1 MQINYDNAKLVSK
14 TVRFDGVTE
23 SGKSF
28 SIMANWNDWDDWNVT
43 SDEITWEDEV
53 GTDEEIEM
61 IIEEFTNTMNG

>member
-53 GTDEEIEM
+53 GTNEEIEM

>member
-43 SDEITWEDEV
+43 SDEITWEDEA

-61 IIEEFTNTMNG
+61 IIEEFTKTMNG

>member
-1 MQINYDNAKLVSK
+1 MQINYDNSKLVSK

-43 SDEITWEDEV
+43 SDEITWEDES